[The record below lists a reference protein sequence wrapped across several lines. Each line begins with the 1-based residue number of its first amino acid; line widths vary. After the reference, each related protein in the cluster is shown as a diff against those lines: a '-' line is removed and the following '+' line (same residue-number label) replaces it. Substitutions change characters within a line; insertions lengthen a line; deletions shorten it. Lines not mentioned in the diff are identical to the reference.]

1 MVDDSAIWQDHQQRI
16 NQVLLYLQ
24 AHLDVLPTL
33 EELATVASYSP
44 YHFHRL
50 FRAITGESVSRYVRR
65 LRLESAANKLR
76 FTTSD
81 ITTIALDAG
90 YETPSAFNK
99 AFKKQFGLAPTQ
111 FRETAVDNLQQK
123 IKQMPQMNAQIEP
136 PTIETLPEQPVL
148 YVRKI
153 GSFAESS
160 TAAWQT
166 LMEYAYGHRLMR
178 STTRRLGLV
187 YDAPDLT
194 DEDKLR
200 YDACITFVG
209 SPCLEGEVSL
219 LTIAGGRY
227 AVFLHKGSYEGF
239 SNTYNAI
246 YGQWLMR
253 SNEQL
258 REAPVFE
265 EYLNHDP
272 RRTKPENLRTL
283 IYIPIL

>member
-81 ITTIALDAG
+81 ITRIALDAG
-90 YETPSAFNK
+90 YETSSAFNK
-99 AFKKQFGLAPTQ
+99 AFKKQFGLSPTQ
-111 FRETAVDNLQQK
+111 FRETAVANLQQK
-123 IKQMPQMNAQIEP
+123 IKQTPQVHAQLSL
-136 PTIETLPEQPVL
+136 PTIETLAEQPVL

-160 TAAWQT
+160 TTAWQT

-209 SPCLEGEVSL
+209 SPQLEGEVGL
-219 LTIAGGRY
+219 QTIVGGRY

-239 SNTYNAI
+239 SDSYNTI
-246 YGQWLMR
+246 YGQWFMQ

-265 EYLNHDP
+265 EYLNRDP